1 MNNLLAALKASTA
14 TTPPTKPTADG
25 YSAALAII
33 RSSTTPKGKVDI
45 DQLSSQIARR
55 PDSGQSVRRFVESRL
70 TPVETGQLARN
81 LDVQQAVTA
90 RDVTT
95 ALPLSIATKLN
106 FGRGDIDQLFAQ
118 IARRPDGGQ
127 SERRFL
133 ESRLTPVE
141 AGQLARLRD
150 IAVAGASSSGAT
162 KTTNRPVTASQT
174 RLTPVQQGEL
184 AREII
189 ASRTSGSR
197 TPADAPTSKPSDT
210 FAGGELLNQRRALG
224 FFGRIGDAFSDGF
237 DTVVNF
243 VGDKVVDPII
253 EGGEVVID
261 VIEDNGGAIVGG
273 TVGVVAGGL
282 LPPGIGLIPPLV
294 DAIGGAVINPAVQ
307 NNPIIDNINDA
318 INDIIPTP
326 VQSGAQIISK
336 AFEGAANTLG
346 GVVNGKYGDE
356 FLSIA
361 GTGTEWGE
369 HLFELSG
376 KPGAKAGFVEG
387 FAKGVGE
394 GLVDLGKTV
403 GGLIQAGLDI
413 APLGRLGDVIRDWD
427 RTGALPPAVNEILP
441 SAMRGRQTVIDTF
454 NSAKNLADYVKTR
467 TDDPQLL
474 RDDVRNYMKD
484 NWNKLKSDWQKAHD
498 KGPRAEGEF
507 FGKIAGKV
515 ALEVALEFV
524 PGKAVL
530 SALKAAEK
538 VSDFAQK
545 VKRLPDGQTVKTT
558 DLPAYEKTLDDLN
571 AKADQVKITG
581 EVSDAELTQLQD
593 TWTELN
599 EINPQSFGFGP
610 EAERISGKI
619 AETKAD
625 IEQAVDAVYRLST
638 PNRKRQRAQKEA
650 EWKAQLTERAETIK
664 YRPGYDPDFT
674 DVQNKLRNIPK
685 NQVLRLNPNQ
695 SVTFDDLH
703 RVTQDRG
710 HEYAIFEVIL
720 ANGGK
725 QQYIGR
731 GNADTI
737 EFRDSTIENLK
748 NQDAKLVAHSHVG
761 TTTADLE
768 PSDDDI
774 ALLNEFGGDSSYITN
789 GSGKTAQ
796 FRADGT
802 YTKVRQ
808 YNDKD
813 SFNTAANNAEPDTI
827 YEYRKSGNL
836 TYTYQTND
844 DGLIDTVQFAVTTNN
859 PGSRNSLQTTIGGEG
874 LEGDVGFHLHAVAL
888 GGETNRLTVVPGDGL
903 LNSTN
908 NSYDTFGNWETNLLN
923 RKKNNPNLQLEAR
936 IQVKYDESLG
946 SNDPL
951 FNRPTEFIAS
961 YREQNSAGVWGPW
974 QSTTFVNEAPDPI
987 A

>member
-1 MNNLLAALKASTA
+1 MNSLLAALKASTA

-25 YSAALAII
+25 YSAALTII

-45 DQLSSQIARR
+45 DQLTSQIARR
-55 PDSGQSVRRFVESRL
+55 PDGGQSVRRFVESRL

-81 LDVQQAVTA
+81 LDLQQTN
-90 RDVTT
+90 T
-95 ALPLSIATKLN
+95 
-106 FGRGDIDQLFAQ
+106 
-118 IARRPDGGQ
+118 ARRPDGSQ
-127 SERRFL
+127 SERRL
-133 ESRLTPVE
+133 VESRLTPVE

-150 IAVAGASSSGAT
+150 IAAAGASSSGAT
-162 KTTNRPVTASQT
+162 KTTNPPVTASQT

-184 AREII
+184 AREIV
-189 ASRTSGSR
+189 ASRTSGSTR
-197 TPADAPTSKPSDT
+197 PADV
-210 FAGGELLNQRRALG
+210 ELLNQPQPLG
-224 FFGRIGDAFSDGF
+224 FFGRIGDAFSDAF
-237 DTVVNF
+237 DTVVDV
-243 VGDKVVDPII
+243 VGDVVIDPII
-253 EGGEVVID
+253 DGGEVVID

-282 LPPGIGLIPPLV
+282 LPPGIGLISPLV
-294 DAIGGAVINPAVQ
+294 DAIGGAVTNPAVQ
-307 NNPIIDNINDA
+307 NNPIIDNINDV
-318 INDIIPTP
+318 IDDVIPSI
-326 VQSGAQIISK
+326 VQNEAGQIISTVY
-336 AFEGAANTLG
+336 EGAADTLSAL
-346 GVVNGKYGDE
+346 VNGNYGDE
-356 FLSIA
+356 ILSIA

-369 HLFELSG
+369 YLFELSG
-376 KPGAKAGFVEG
+376 KPGAKVGFAEG

-394 GLVDLGKTV
+394 GIVDLGETV
-403 GGLIQAGLDI
+403 GQILQTSADLSHI
-413 APLGRLGDVIRDWD
+413 GRLGDAIRDWD
-427 RTGALPPAVNEILP
+427 KTGPLPPVLDEILP
-441 SAMRGRQTVIDTF
+441 SGSRGRETVVNAF
-454 NSAKNLADYVKTR
+454 NSAKNLAEYVKTR

-474 RDDVRNYMKD
+474 RDDVRKYMEG

-498 KGPRAEGEF
+498 QGPRAEGEF

-545 VKRLPDGQTVKTT
+545 VKRLPDGNTVKTSDIPT
-558 DLPAYEKTLDDLN
+558 YEKTLDDLN

-599 EINPQSFGFGP
+599 EINPQSFGVGP
-610 EAERISGKI
+610 EAERINGKI

-625 IEQAVDAVYRLST
+625 IEQAVDAVYRLSS
-638 PNRKRQRAQKEA
+638 PARKRQRAGLEGEWLAQMKERVEA
-650 EWKAQLTERAETIK
+650 RK
-664 YRPGYDPDFT
+664 YTPGNDPDFT

-685 NQVLRLNPNQ
+685 NQVLKLNPNQ

-710 HEYAIFEVIL
+710 HEYALFEEQL

-725 QQYIGR
+725 QQYIAR
-731 GNADTI
+731 GDADTI
-737 EFRDSTIENLK
+737 EFRDSTIQSLK
-748 NQDAKLVAHSHVG
+748 GRDAKLVAHTHTG
-761 TTTADLE
+761 TSNADLA

-774 ALLNEFGGDSSYITN
+774 ALLNEFGGDSSYILN
-789 GSGKTAQ
+789 GSGRTAQ

-802 YTKVRQ
+802 FTRVRQ
-808 YNDKD
+808 YDDRD

-827 YEYRKSGNL
+827 YEYNKSGNL

-844 DGLIDTVQFAVTTNN
+844 DGLIDTIHFGVTTNN
-859 PGSRNSLQTTIGGEG
+859 PGSRNSLQTAIGKEG
-874 LEGDVGFHLHAVAL
+874 VEGDVGFHLHGVAL

-908 NSYDTFGNWETNLLN
+908 SSYDTFGNWETNLAN
-923 RKKNNPNLQLEAR
+923 RKNNNPNLQLEAR
-936 IQVKYDESLG
+936 IQVKYDESLEEG
-946 SNDPL
+946 DAL

-974 QSTTFVNEAPDPI
+974 QSTTFVNEAPEPK